1 MSDAVP
7 HLPRALVVLA
17 VLHLAALLGEAIAPC
32 SPREQ
37 VRELAYAPPTRLH
50 FIDASGRWLA
60 TPFVYGARFE
70 GGALR
75 EDPRHAF
82 PVRLFARGASY
93 RLADFVPADRHLVG
107 VEAPGRLFL
116 LGTDRY
122 GRDVFSRL
130 VVGARLSLFA
140 GLLATLLAI
149 GLGATIGALSGFF
162 GGPLDAVLSWLT
174 NVCLSLPLVY
184 LLLAA
189 RSLLPLDMDPAHA
202 FAVTAALIGAVA
214 WGRPALLVR
223 AVVRAERGRDYVLSA
238 RACGATPLRLLWR
251 HVAPQATG
259 VLVTQ
264 AALLAPRSV
273 LAEIT
278 LSFLGLGVSEPAASW
293 GTLAAGMVPPGIV
306 MSHWWLA
313 APLAAIVALFALY
326 DRVARDLEALPAVGR
341 LVVERRTEAC

>member
-1 MSDAVP
+1 MSN
-7 HLPRALVVLA
+7 A
-17 VLHLAALLGEAIAPC
+17 VLTCREHSLRSPCCTWLPFLAKRSLRARRANSAGAG
-32 SPREQ
+32 
-37 VRELAYAPPTRLH
+37 VRAADAPPPGRQ
-50 FIDASGRWLA
+50 SGRWHA
-60 TPFVYGARFE
+60 TPFVYTARFE
-70 GGALR
+70 GGASR
-75 EDPRHAF
+75 EDPRQAF
-82 PVRLFARGASY
+82 PVRLLARGVRY
-93 RLADFVPADRHLVG
+93 RLAGLIPAERQT
-107 VEAPGRLFL
+107 GR
-116 LGTDRY
+116 G
-122 GRDVFSRL
+122 
-130 VVGARLSLFA
+130 GARSPLLAWHGPLRPRRLLAPRRRRPPALFA

-189 RSLLPLDMDPAHA
+189 RSLLPLDMDSTHA

-251 HVAPQATG
+251 HVAPQTTG
-259 VLVTQ
+259 VVVTQ

-293 GTLAAGMVPPGIV
+293 GTLAAGMVPPSIV

-313 APLAAIVALFALY
+313 APLAAIAALFALY
-326 DRVARDLEALPAVGR
+326 DRVARDLEALPAVRR